1 MNFFSRVQV
10 KAHKMDIVV
19 PYKNPSIYKEIPIK
33 FSGVNMKPEYSDGA
47 MTGRRVAIIVEVS
60 VRKRDVLEY

>member
-1 MNFFSRVQV
+1 
-10 KAHKMDIVV
+10 MDIIV

-47 MTGRRVAIIVEVS
+47 MTGRRVAIIVEVP
-60 VRKRDVLEY
+60 VRKRDVLEYY